1 MTITPTQK
9 YIIGGLAGLIV
20 LLGVL
25 WFVLR
30 KDLSNQI
37 VIPYIAHQKPQIDPH
52 LPNAVPLSDKLDEV
66 LFDGLFNI
74 SANPSGVVYED
85 GLGELIEITPTNEV
99 VIRLKAG
106 KKWHSSYAVKV
117 DDDDVTISEGSEAL
131 FSAQDL
137 NFTLRRIEQ
146 LGSLSPDYILV
157 SQALKT
163 FAFDGPDNN
172 NEIRF
177 RFKDDRIWT
186 EADIKE
192 ILSFKII
199 PANSSLT
206 AQNYYNGSGP
216 YLATTPQAEVT
227 NYFRNPAGSA
237 ALERLNL
244 KPFVD
249 NSTFTTELKNTN
261 INVLLSTPF
270 GSLSPILQD
279 PEDFFT
285 KSNISTTFFTVLFNT
300 QRLNREQRQELR
312 RLIDNRAILNRFFKV
327 GSEQQRH
334 ITDYKGNNDNYADYL
349 NYSVFPS
356 STYYVEEEIVV
367 PLRDETPANLAV
379 LPDSIRLV
387 ACINYGNRE
396 EYSELLEIF
405 NDPAI
410 SKGKIRALAVD
421 NEEIVKGNYDALL
434 LSIDG
439 YKSTFLFDLYN
450 IFLRQPDLSRQQIN
464 LAIETDPS
472 GKTRPAAKSLQAG
485 NNFCRLDALAPGA
498 DQPDIQKFLE
508 YTYGFMYA
516 NYIGDKQ
523 VFAQLVA
530 DSESKLALG
539 EWLFSLPSLAYFST
553 QFDDRSIDLYGVA
566 SQLSTIEKWQERRD
580 Q

>member
-227 NYFRNPAGSA
+227 
-237 ALERLNL
+237 
-244 KPFVD
+244 
-249 NSTFTTELKNTN
+249 
-261 INVLLSTPF
+261 
-270 GSLSPILQD
+270 
-279 PEDFFT
+279 
-285 KSNISTTFFTVLFNT
+285 
-300 QRLNREQRQELR
+300 
-312 RLIDNRAILNRFFKV
+312 
-327 GSEQQRH
+327 
-334 ITDYKGNNDNYADYL
+334 
-349 NYSVFPS
+349 
-356 STYYVEEEIVV
+356 
-367 PLRDETPANLAV
+367 
-379 LPDSIRLV
+379 
-387 ACINYGNRE
+387 
-396 EYSELLEIF
+396 
-405 NDPAI
+405 
-410 SKGKIRALAVD
+410 
-421 NEEIVKGNYDALL
+421 
-434 LSIDG
+434 
-439 YKSTFLFDLYN
+439 
-450 IFLRQPDLSRQQIN
+450 
-464 LAIETDPS
+464 
-472 GKTRPAAKSLQAG
+472 
-485 NNFCRLDALAPGA
+485 
-498 DQPDIQKFLE
+498 
-508 YTYGFMYA
+508 
-516 NYIGDKQ
+516 
-523 VFAQLVA
+523 
-530 DSESKLALG
+530 
-539 EWLFSLPSLAYFST
+539 
-553 QFDDRSIDLYGVA
+553 
-566 SQLSTIEKWQERRD
+566 
-580 Q
+580 